1 MEERDKKRGKH
12 GEREGKKE
20 DGWMDR
26 QADVTFLI
34 TLQMDCTDTSGV
46 HESVGSTL
54 LFKQDLSLFA
64 IGKVLTSTTRA
75 TCESMC

>member
-34 TLQMDCTDTSGV
+34 TLQMDWTCMYRYFW
-46 HESVGSTL
+46 GSRVSR
-54 LFKQDLSLFA
+54 FHS
-64 IGKVLTSTTRA
+64 II
-75 TCESMC
+75 